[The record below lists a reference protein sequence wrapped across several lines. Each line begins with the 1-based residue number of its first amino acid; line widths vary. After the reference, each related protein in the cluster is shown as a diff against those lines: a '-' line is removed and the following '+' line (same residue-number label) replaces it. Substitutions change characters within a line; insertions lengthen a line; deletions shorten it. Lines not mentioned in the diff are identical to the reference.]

1 MNPTLFTSRR
11 QVVRDQLKASKAHA
25 LQCEADTS
33 QQIKTCMAQGNK
45 PRAMQLLKMVKMF
58 QARISECED
67 KLANVEQVLGS
78 FTDAQAL
85 RQQVWG

>member
-1 MNPTLFTSRR
+1 
-11 QVVRDQLKASKAHA
+11 
-25 LQCEADTS
+25 
-33 QQIKTCMAQGNK
+33 MAQGDK

-58 QARISECED
+58 RARIGACED
-67 KLANVEQVLGS
+67 KLANVEQVLDS